1 MLKVKHMTS
10 GLTNKALQFLDDE
23 LNKWIEENGVTIRE
37 IKEFFGQAPSGM
49 SGSLEN
55 VIFLSLW
62 YEPKQA
68 EEEVKSFRL
77 HR

>member
-1 MLKVKHMTS
+1 MLMVKHMTS
-10 GLTNKALQFLDDE
+10 GLTSKALQFLDDE
-23 LNKWIEENGVTIRE
+23 LNKWIEESEVTIME

-49 SGSLEN
+49 SGSAEN

-68 EEEVKSFRL
+68 EQEVRSFRL